1 MWFWTNKLVFLF
13 VDTPQ
18 NAAPEDEVE
27 NESKPDEDF
36 FEQAEQQASSS
47 LQTQNI
53 LPTSVKLA
61 VRINSFVF
69 LRALTNSF
77 CIFLLMWKL
86 VD

>member
-1 MWFWTNKLVFLF
+1 MILNKYNWTFFF

-27 NESKPDEDF
+27 NEPKPDEDF

-53 LPTSVKLA
+53 LPTSLKLA
-61 VRINSFVF
+61 VRINSFDF
-69 LRALTNSF
+69 LKALTNSF
-77 CIFLLMWKL
+77 LILLMWKL